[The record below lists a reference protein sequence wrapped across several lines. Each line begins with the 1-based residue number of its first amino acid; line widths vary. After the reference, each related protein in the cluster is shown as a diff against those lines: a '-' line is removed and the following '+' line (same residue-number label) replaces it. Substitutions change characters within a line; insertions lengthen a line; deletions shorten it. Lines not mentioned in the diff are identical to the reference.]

1 MKNVMIRAWEI
12 AKEGAA
18 KFGGKV
24 REYFSESL
32 KQAWSEF
39 KTRPVSNS
47 MFNHNNIEY
56 KFPFP
61 IGEELPALEGSEKQI
76 KWAVQLRN
84 EFNITFVNFVN
95 ALLDKRL
102 KESEVLK
109 IINLARFLIENRT
122 SASFWIEN
130 RENIN
135 GNKLQMLQSVYTEF
149 KAVI

>member
-1 MKNVMIRAWEI
+1 MKNVMVRAWEI
-12 AKEGAA
+12 AKEAVI
-18 KFGGKV
+18 KFGGNVK
-24 REYFSESL
+24 EYFSESL

-39 KTRPVSNS
+39 KTRTVSNS
-47 MFNHNNIEY
+47 IFNHNNIEY
-56 KFPFP
+56 KFPFL
-61 IGEELPALEGSEKQI
+61 IGEEMPALEGSEKQI
-76 KWAVQLRN
+76 KWAIQLRH
-84 EFNITFVNFVN
+84 EFNVTFVNFVN
-95 ALLDKRL
+95 ALLKRKM

-149 KAVI
+149 KAVM